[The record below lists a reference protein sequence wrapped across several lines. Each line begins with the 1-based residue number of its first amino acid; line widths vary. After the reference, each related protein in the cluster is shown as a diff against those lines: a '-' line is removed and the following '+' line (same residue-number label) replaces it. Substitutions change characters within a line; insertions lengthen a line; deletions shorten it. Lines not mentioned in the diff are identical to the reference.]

1 MVPWGD
7 SSDPLGRP
15 FWSLG
20 GIPVIRSD
28 GPFRLFV
35 LFNLWTVACRRRRAR
50 CRIRF
55 SGLAC
60 RPPFLNAEAL
70 STMSS
75 AIAFTVP
82 NFRLDGD
89 TSSSTRAYRMP
100 DLVVSQEC
108 RRRRACRC
116 RRACRRRRFV
126 LLLSPT
132 PRPLFNTLRAQCS
145 GGAEVCCTIYIYI
158 YIYIYGVR
166 AHQRPKETTPVLS
179 EPENGTANVKVL
191 QMAVR

>member
-1 MVPWGD
+1 MVTVFREVD
-7 SSDPLGRP
+7 
-15 FWSLG
+15 
-20 GIPVIRSD
+20 
-28 GPFRLFV
+28 FRLFV

-89 TSSSTRAYRMP
+89 TSS
-100 DLVVSQEC
+100 
-108 RRRRACRC
+108 
-116 RRACRRRRFV
+116 
-126 LLLSPT
+126 
-132 PRPLFNTLRAQCS
+132 
-145 GGAEVCCTIYIYI
+145 
-158 YIYIYGVR
+158 
-166 AHQRPKETTPVLS
+166 
-179 EPENGTANVKVL
+179 
-191 QMAVR
+191 